1 MNSVRKCFIS
11 TVQSSKYEYFNAFIL
26 FTSTIQNVNYI
37 KIVQEKFFH
46 KENQDFYRLRKQLIK
61 ILDKVNINICY
72 PHSIKIYRCRNF
84 ILYFGSLKKIIFG
97 DNTIAAVACA
107 RKSNGFCPNFN
118 RNSPTVSSN
127 PDRF

>member
-1 MNSVRKCFIS
+1 MFYFNC
-11 TVQSSKYEYFNAFIL
+11 TSKYEYFNAFIP
-26 FTSTIQNVNYI
+26 FTSTIQNLVNYI

-46 KENQDFYRLRKQLIK
+46 KEIKRKQLIK
-61 ILDKVNINICY
+61 ILDKVNICY
-72 PHSIKIYRCRNF
+72 PHSIKIYKCRNF

-118 RNSPTVSSN
+118 FTS
-127 PDRF
+127 